1 MNELERV
8 KNCLQPCV
16 KYSGRPLKEQLAKLE
31 EEVGEV
37 KKALRD
43 FKLAQT
49 NATKQALAIEIVDVI
64 ITSISFLYMLGY
76 LSLTERL
83 KVYELAFLKNVKR
96 GYYKRESPVS
106 VKAFWDI
113 GGSKDE

>member
-8 KNCLQPCV
+8 KTCLQPCI
-16 KYSGRPLKEQLAKLE
+16 KYSGKPLKEQLAKLE
-31 EEVGEV
+31 EEVSEV
-37 KKALRD
+37 KQALKQ
-43 FKLAQT
+43 FKFAQD
-49 NATKQALAIEIVDVI
+49 NVTKQALAIEIVDVI

-83 KVYELAFLKNVKR
+83 KVYELAFLKNVQR
-96 GYYKRESPVS
+96 GYYKRDTPVK

-113 GGSKDE
+113 GGSNE